1 VLRRGLGVL
10 LPLVLLA
17 AAAGAILWM
26 LEGEEAAVPAQ
37 APERAWPVD
46 VVTVERAVHRPMLRL
61 QGFLESP
68 ALAQLRSAIVADVDA
83 VLVREGDVVVA
94 GEVLAR
100 LDRRELDLSIRQ
112 READLVELRARL
124 ALERQR
130 IDADRQDLAIEESLL
145 EVSEREVARVSN
157 LATEEYSSPADVDR
171 VVRALRQQQLAVNAR
186 RLAVVGGDARLAQ
199 AQAAIERAEAL
210 LERAKLDAERATI
223 RAPFA
228 GRVAD
233 VRVAVG
239 DRLGPGEVLLSL
251 YELGGLEVRATLLR
265 AHIPGVRAALADG
278 PLPAQAHVDGTT
290 VAARLERLAGQS
302 SRGSGGLEVLFS
314 IDDSA
319 TVTLGRFVDIELL
332 LPPVADAILLPFEA
346 LYETER
352 VFRVADGR
360 LVAVAV
366 ERIGEAR
373 SDSGRRGVLVRGELH
388 AGDQLI
394 ATQLPQAIDG
404 LPVRVERIGGV
415 PQ

>member
-1 VLRRGLGVL
+1 VLSRGLGVL

-17 AAAGAILWM
+17 AAVGLILWM

-37 APERAWPVD
+37 VPERVWPVD
-46 VVTVERAVHRPMLRL
+46 AVTVEPAAHRPMLRL

-68 ALAQLRSAIVADVDA
+68 ALAQLRAAIVADVDA
-83 VLVREGDVVVA
+83 VLVREGDVVDA
-94 GEVLAR
+94 GAVLAR
-100 LDRRELDLSIRQ
+100 LDRRELELSIRQ

-130 IDADRQDLAIEESLL
+130 IEADRRDLAIEESLL
-145 EVSEREVARVSN
+145 EVSEREVARVNN
-157 LATEEYSSPADVDR
+157 LATEAYSSPADVDR

-186 RLAVVGGDARLAQ
+186 RLAVLGGDARLAQ
-199 AQAAIERAEAL
+199 SQAAIDRAGAL
-210 LERAKLDAERATI
+210 LERARLDAERATI

-228 GRVAD
+228 GRVAG
-233 VRVAVG
+233 VGVSVG
-239 DRLGPGEVLLSL
+239 DRLGPGDVLFSL

-265 AHIPGVRAALADG
+265 AHIAGVRAALADG
-278 PLPAQAHVDGTT
+278 PLPAVAHVDGTT

-302 SRGSGGLEVLFS
+302 SRGSGGLEVLFA

-319 TVTLGRFVDIELL
+319 TVTLGRFVDIELR

-346 LYETER
+346 LYETDR
-352 VFRVADGR
+352 VFRVDAGR
-360 LVAVAV
+360 LMAVAV
-366 ERIGEAR
+366 ERLGEAR
-373 SDSGRRGVLVRGELH
+373 SDSGRRGVLVRGELR
-388 AGDQLI
+388 AGDLLI

-404 LPVRVERIGGV
+404 LPVRVVRIDGV